1 MRERGLCGRRVG
13 PGKNAEVKRGGDGSV
28 DFPDV
33 FIRTHR
39 HPGSIV
45 GPERAHVAN
54 ADACED

>member
-1 MRERGLCGRRVG
+1 MRERGLCGLGVG

-39 HPGSIV
+39 HPGSIGV
-45 GPERAHVAN
+45 PERAHVAN